1 MYLGLV
7 HSIPSQLVWAE
18 IECLV
23 NYPLPKQPLHWF
35 KPVQQRKKQALRAYC
50 PNVYTVIQGTENA
63 PSRSA
68 NDDGNKASEDEAK
81 IQDGELGL
89 QSQV

>member
-1 MYLGLV
+1 MIWGL
-7 HSIPSQLVWAE
+7 
-18 IECLV
+18 
-23 NYPLPKQPLHWF
+23 
-35 KPVQQRKKQALRAYC
+35 RTYC

>member
-1 MYLGLV
+1 M
-7 HSIPSQLVWAE
+7 
-18 IECLV
+18 
-23 NYPLPKQPLHWF
+23 
-35 KPVQQRKKQALRAYC
+35 
-50 PNVYTVIQGTENA
+50 IQGTENA

-89 QSQV
+89 QSQVWYGPTLLCQLNMQFCSIGIDN

>member
-1 MYLGLV
+1 MEWNVALPNRP
-7 HSIPSQLVWAE
+7 INQL
-18 IECLV
+18 
-23 NYPLPKQPLHWF
+23 
-35 KPVQQRKKQALRAYC
+35 KPVQQTRQQALRAYC